1 MLTGTAV
8 AWADTSDPTGGS
20 GASESASSSSHHRG
34 TDAGPPRSGSEA
46 DADTTDTDSDDE
58 AATPAGDDDE
68 ADEQESATDAD
79 QETEKSTAP
88 DVVEKPARRKP
99 ASRAGHAEERVSAQR
114 RDVTPAAAATEP
126 SPSDTFFS
134 NQTPTLAYDPGDNT
148 VVEGRIEGDLHPQ
161 DADSPRLR
169 FTATKPAFGKVA
181 IASDGTFVYTPG
193 ATYTGQDR
201 FDVTVSD
208 ARSGFHFHRSS
219 DLLSLVSFGLLG
231 NSGHRTTE
239 TVFIGFERAVVASG
253 LNAPVDFRWLPD
265 GRIVVAEKG
274 GAIKVVEDG
283 VVRTEP
289 LITLSV
295 DAVGERGISGL
306 AVDPQFTTNGYIYVA
321 YTTSAIKDRLSRF
334 TVIGNAA
341 ALSSEKLLLESS
353 EPAAGNHHGGALGFG
368 PDGKLYWGKGDN
380 GSGSNAQDLTNIH
393 GKILRLNPDGSTPS
407 DNPALGAGALPQIY
421 AYGLRNPF
429 RLTFTPDGKLLVAD
443 VGQAAFE
450 ELDLVTAGGNYGW
463 PGAEGV
469 CTSGC
474 TGTINPIYTYP
485 HGGGAALTSVLV
497 YNGSTFGPGY
507 LNRVFIADTVQGWI
521 KMLTCTPEFTSCG
534 NVEDFDPQGGATL
547 VLAQGPDDN
556 IYQLTYS
563 PGTLVRIAP
572 AGSPPAV
579 V

>member
-1 MLTGTAV
+1 MGEPVAAARADRPASGYARYIGRVGGLAFALGVGAAMLTGTAV
-8 AWADTSDPTGGS
+8 AWADTSDPAGGS

-68 ADEQESATDAD
+68 VDEQESATDAD

-114 RDVTPAAAATEP
+114 TDVTPAAATEP

-148 VVEGRIEGDLHPQ
+148 VAEGRIEGDLHPQ

-219 DLLSLVSFGLLG
+219 GLLSLVSFGLLG

-295 DAVGERGISGL
+295 DTVGERGISGL

-353 EPAAGNHHGGALGFG
+353 EPAAGNHHGGALGSA
-368 PDGKLYWGKGDN
+368 P
-380 GSGSNAQDLTNIH
+380 
-393 GKILRLNPDGSTPS
+393 
-407 DNPALGAGALPQIY
+407 
-421 AYGLRNPF
+421 
-429 RLTFTPDGKLLVAD
+429 
-443 VGQAAFE
+443 
-450 ELDLVTAGGNYGW
+450 TAN
-463 PGAEGV
+463 
-469 CTSGC
+469 C
-474 TGTINPIYTYP
+474 TGVRATT
-485 HGGGAALTSVLV
+485 A
-497 YNGSTFGPGY
+497 PG
-507 LNRVFIADTVQGWI
+507 RTRR
-521 KMLTCTPEFTSCG
+521 T
-534 NVEDFDPQGGATL
+534 
-547 VLAQGPDDN
+547 
-556 IYQLTYS
+556 
-563 PGTLVRIAP
+563 
-572 AGSPPAV
+572 
-579 V
+579 

>member
-114 RDVTPAAAATEP
+114 RDVAPAAAAAEP

-295 DAVGERGISGL
+295 DTVGERGISGL

-353 EPAAGNHHGGALGFG
+353 R
-368 PDGKLYWGKGDN
+368 
-380 GSGSNAQDLTNIH
+380 T
-393 GKILRLNPDGSTPS
+393 
-407 DNPALGAGALPQIY
+407 
-421 AYGLRNPF
+421 
-429 RLTFTPDGKLLVAD
+429 
-443 VGQAAFE
+443 
-450 ELDLVTAGGNYGW
+450 
-463 PGAEGV
+463 
-469 CTSGC
+469 
-474 TGTINPIYTYP
+474 
-485 HGGGAALTSVLV
+485 GGGQPSRRCPRVRPRRQAVL
-497 YNGSTFGPGY
+497 G
-507 LNRVFIADTVQGWI
+507 
-521 KMLTCTPEFTSCG
+521 
-534 NVEDFDPQGGATL
+534 
-547 VLAQGPDDN
+547 
-556 IYQLTYS
+556 
-563 PGTLVRIAP
+563 
-572 AGSPPAV
+572 
-579 V
+579 